1 MTRPADFMIL
11 SGENIPDYL
20 DERPH
25 LGDRVGT
32 VTQVE
37 MELTRDAFQALSP
50 AAGRLKGRA

>member
-1 MTRPADFMIL
+1 VHEKTGFVRTGLAPRA
-11 SGENIPDYL
+11 SAARG
-20 DERPH
+20 
-25 LGDRVGT
+25 GT